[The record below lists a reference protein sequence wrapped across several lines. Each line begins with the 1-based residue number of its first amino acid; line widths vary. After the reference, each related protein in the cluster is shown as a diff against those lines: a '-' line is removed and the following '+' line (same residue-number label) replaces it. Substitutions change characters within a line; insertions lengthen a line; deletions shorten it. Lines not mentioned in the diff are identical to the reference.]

1 MLTTD
6 FEYLKSNAPYD
17 YVLIYDVLDHVEN
30 PVALLK
36 MVSSLINEKSKIFV
50 RCHPWSSRHAT
61 HQYRTLNKA
70 YIQLVFTEDEIK
82 SLGLKNDI
90 VQKTYFPFNENNKW
104 FADAGLDIVT
114 HDQVKTEI
122 EEFFKK
128 TKIVADRI
136 KKKPY
141 DKNFPD
147 HQMQQVFNDYVLKN
161 KK

>member
-1 MLTTD
+1 M
-6 FEYLKSNAPYD
+6 
-17 YVLIYDVLDHVEN
+17 
-30 PVALLK
+30 
-36 MVSSLINEKSKIFV
+36 
-50 RCHPWSSRHAT
+50 
-61 HQYRTLNKA
+61 
-70 YIQLVFTEDEIK
+70 
-82 SLGLKNDI
+82 KNDI